1 MDAHSQAPLQA
12 GDGDAPNQSL
22 RVKIN
27 QMTEGPVS
35 LDPKSAFVNDV
46 WPKLLNEYDAMR
58 ERLEEFCKSA
68 LERRAIDCQVKSRT
82 KQVDSIRKSLDRR
95 EKALLDRS
103 QKQFESFSDIF
114 SNIHDLVGLRIILE
128 FADDMERAV
137 RFIKESFRKEEEP
150 VIFVRDREV
159 GRSWKTRFGAYE
171 TRNYRVSLEKAKCG
185 ALSQFC
191 DVMFEIQVTTIAEDL
206 YNKLAHPL
214 LYKGSSLTRQDEIVI
229 DMAHGNALC
238 YALCLAYMEDK
249 LKKRANKIV
258 GRAELATATEE
269 IARDGTR
276 FRESLTKGAS
286 FDTPV
291 SPHGLLEALEIPPEG
306 YNTVDDLKQWINGKM
321 TGVLDEIRSNSQ
333 TIRDAILSKLP
344 IANGAAFDS
353 HTDEHD
359 ARCHPDTRVGL
370 QRDIMA
376 WADDPQGECI
386 FWLNGMAGTGKSTI
400 SRTVA
405 QSFADQNLLGASFF
419 FKRGEKDR
427 SKAALLFTTIA
438 TQLIVKEPSLAS
450 YIKAAIEADPYVT
463 SKRLEEQF
471 KKLILKPLE
480 NLRGSLDDIKTIVL
494 VIDALDECERD
505 DDIRVIISLLSQA
518 KSLISVRLRA
528 FLTSRPELPIRLGF
542 NKIKGKYQDLVLHEI
557 PKSIIEHDIAAY
569 LDSELAKIR
578 NDYNDVSPGGQQ
590 LPHDWPGPQ
599 IVQDLVRMA
608 VPLFIFAATV
618 CRFIRNPAWCDPGD
632 QLAKILEY
640 QSGTQQSEIDKL
652 DATYRPVLD
661 RLLVVSE
668 ASRRSLLDEF
678 RMVVGPIV
686 LLAEPLP
693 ISSLARL
700 LDVQEKV
707 VIRRLAP
714 LHSVLSVPDSPTSP
728 VRMFHLSFHDFLVDP
743 NKQGTNPFWI
753 DSGATHE
760 KIAIR
765 CLELLSGCL
774 KKDICDLRMPGTAR
788 AEIESSV
795 IDSHLPSDVRYACL
809 YWVYHVQQNS
819 CRISDN
825 HQVYTF
831 LQRHFLHW
839 LEALSLLG
847 KLSAS
852 VGMIK
857 DLQGLLSPRNSSTIS
872 AFLHDAARFI
882 LSFRQIIDI
891 CPLQTYT
898 STIIFAPMKSIIRG
912 IFCGYISE
920 WIPVLPM
927 VDLEWNACLQTFEGH
942 NGWVTAVAFSP
953 DGATLASASHDMT
966 VRLWDVATGEHRR
979 TLEGHN
985 SYIIAV
991 AFSPD
996 GATLASGSDDMTVRL
1011 WDVAT
1016 GEHRRTLEGHSIFN
1030 RLSFLENDNLETDRG
1045 LLRITPSSA
1054 NNFTDQEPGSG
1065 IFFVSDKWITRDGKN
1080 LIWLPPNYRPTCTA
1094 VYNCSIALAHGSGQL
1109 SLFRFAFNGKG
1120 GRHNVL

>member
-1 MDAHSQAPLQA
+1 MDAHSQAPPQA

-27 QMTEGPVS
+27 QMTEGPVG

-114 SNIHDLVGLRIILE
+114 NKIHDLVGLRIILE

-137 RFIKESFRKEEEP
+137 HFIKESFREEEEP

-159 GRSWKTRFGAYE
+159 GRSWRTRFGAYE

-249 LKKRANKIV
+249 LKKRANKIG

-286 FDTPV
+286 FDIPV

-306 YNTVDDLKQWINGKM
+306 YNSVDDLKQWINGKM
-321 TGVLDEIRSNSQ
+321 TSGVLDEIRSNSQ

-344 IANGAAFDS
+344 IANGASFDS

-359 ARCHPDTRVGL
+359 ARCHPDTRVDL

-438 TQLIVKEPSLAS
+438 TQLIVKEPSSAS

-480 NLRGSLDDIKTIVL
+480 SLRGSLDDIKTIVL

-542 NKIKGKYQDLVLHEI
+542 NKIKGEYQDLVLHEI

-569 LDSELAKIR
+569 LDSELAEIR
-578 NDYNDVSPGGQQ
+578 NDYNDLSPGGQQ

-599 IVQDLVRMA
+599 IVQDLVKMA

-618 CRFIRNPAWCDPGD
+618 CRFIRDPAWCDPGD

-640 QSGTQQSEIDKL
+640 QSGTQESEIDKL

-661 RLLVVSE
+661 RLLVGSEVSK
-668 ASRRSLLDEF
+668 RSLLDEF

-693 ISSLARL
+693 ICSLARL
-700 LDVQEKV
+700 LDIQEKV
-707 VIRRLAP
+707 VIRRLEP
-714 LHSVLSVPDSPTSP
+714 LHSVLSVPVSPTSP

-753 DSGATHE
+753 DRGATHE

-765 CLELLSGCL
+765 CLELLSGSL

-788 AEIESSV
+788 ADIESSV

-809 YWVYHVQQNS
+809 YWVYHVQQS
-819 CRISDN
+819 SSRISDN

-831 LQRHFLHW
+831 LERHFLHW

-847 KLSAS
+847 KLCTSI
-852 VGMIK
+852 GMIR
-857 DLQGLLSPRNSSTIS
+857 DLQGLLSFHDLRVFTRCSTIYS
-872 AFLHDAARFI
+872 
-882 LSFRQIIDI
+882 
-891 CPLQTYT
+891 
-898 STIIFAPMKSIIRG
+898 
-912 IFCGYISE
+912 
-920 WIPVLPM
+920 
-927 VDLEWNACLQTFEGH
+927 
-942 NGWVTAVAFSP
+942 
-953 DGATLASASHDMT
+953 
-966 VRLWDVATGEHRR
+966 
-979 TLEGHN
+979 
-985 SYIIAV
+985 
-991 AFSPD
+991 
-996 GATLASGSDDMTVRL
+996 
-1011 WDVAT
+1011 
-1016 GEHRRTLEGHSIFN
+1016 
-1030 RLSFLENDNLETDRG
+1030 
-1045 LLRITPSSA
+1045 
-1054 NNFTDQEPGSG
+1054 
-1065 IFFVSDKWITRDGKN
+1065 
-1080 LIWLPPNYRPTCTA
+1080 
-1094 VYNCSIALAHGSGQL
+1094 
-1109 SLFRFAFNGKG
+1109 
-1120 GRHNVL
+1120 